1 MQNGY
6 GNDNYQL
13 YRIFKCYILFY
24 FLIVCRMLYFDNLA
38 DKYNAQW
45 LCQIQGAKSKNDEKI
60 ICVSDKESKQG
71 KLQIIE
77 KDAKIVPV
85 VDPVSRQVFYIAG
98 PSGSG
103 KSHYAAEII
112 AVYKKLFPNNEVY
125 VFCRDTQDPV
135 IDKLGVTRVVINEEI
150 YTDPID
156 ITQGMDDCLILFD
169 DCDTIGD
176 KKIKAAVDH
185 LKNDI
190 MEVGRKRNIYI
201 IITSHLINKGHE
213 TKTVL
218 NECHQLTLFP
228 KAGSTYQSKYV
239 LEKYVGLNKKQI
251 DYLLKLPSRWVT
263 IKRTYPQVCFY
274 QHGCFMLNEI

>member
-1 MQNGY
+1 
-6 GNDNYQL
+6 
-13 YRIFKCYILFY
+13 
-24 FLIVCRMLYFDNLA
+24 MLYFDNLA

-60 ICVSDKESKQG
+60 VCVSDQESKQG
-71 KLQIIE
+71 KTEIID
-77 KDAKIVPV
+77 KYAKFTPV
-85 VDPVSRQVFYIAG
+85 VDPVARQVFYIAG

-103 KSHYAAEII
+103 KSHYSAMII
-112 AVYKKLFPNNEVY
+112 SVYKKLFPNNAVY
-125 VFCRDTQDPV
+125 VFCRHTQDPV
-135 IDKLGVTRVVINEEI
+135 IDKLGVTRVVINEELDQ
-150 YTDPID
+150 DPID
-156 ITQGMDDCLILFD
+156 ITQGMDDCLVLFD
-169 DCDTIGD
+169 DCDTIND

-201 IITSHLINKGHE
+201 IITSHLISKGHE
-213 TKTVL
+213 TETVL

-228 KAGSTYQSKYV
+228 KTGSAYQSRYV

-251 DYLLKLPSRWVT
+251 DFLLKLPSRWIT

-274 QHGCFMLNEI
+274 EHGCFMLNEI